1 MAGLGRI
8 DPKQASDCF
17 EKSLKQEARSTE
29 AIFGLEA
36 AEHRSRLLR
45 RTEAI
50 GASKKFWPF
59 RFVCFRLLPL
69 KKKGKY
75 SHGRKIPDTKK
86 IIVIIQDL
94 PVGLCI
100 NYDILCRNWLLIK
113 WATSWYLNGIPRS
126 LAEPG
131 SVVTTN
137 FLLTDHTSIDR
148 SSTKF
153 YESGVKFWWAS
164 KLVTITHI
172 TAYDTALIKWA
183 SRFIQ
188 IRPRF
193 DHRWQ
198 IIRKLTDQAPN
209 FP

>member
-1 MAGLGRI
+1 MGSGLGRI

-69 KKKGKY
+69 KKKEKY
-75 SHGRKIPDTKK
+75 SHGRKIPETQK

-100 NYDILCRNWLLIK
+100 TYDILYRNWLY
-113 WATSWYLNGIPRS
+113 WLNELPHGIS
-126 LAEPG
+126 MAYQEA
-131 SVVTTN
+131 
-137 FLLTDHTSIDR
+137 LLNQYPLWPPIFDWDHTSIDR
-148 SSTKF
+148 SS
-153 YESGVKFWWAS
+153 S
-164 KLVTITHI
+164 
-172 TAYDTALIKWA
+172 
-183 SRFIQ
+183 
-188 IRPRF
+188 
-193 DHRWQ
+193 
-198 IIRKLTDQAPN
+198 
-209 FP
+209 